1 MDQNQEM
8 LELLRRIEKSN
19 RQKVF
24 TNVLV
29 CLFMLAAA
37 ASCIAVCVMLG
48 QLIPQANQ
56 ILTQTRTILGN
67 LEEAS
72 RQMQQLEME
81 TMVSNVNSLAVYA
94 QQSLQQTMDKLNT
107 LDIETLNKAINDLA
121 QVIEP
126 LAKFVAKFK

>member
-19 RQKVF
+19 RQKVI

-37 ASCIAVCVMLG
+37 ASCIAICVMLG
-48 QLIPQANQ
+48 QLIPQVNQ
-56 ILTQTRTILGN
+56 TIGQMQTALN
-67 LEEAS
+67 SLEETS
-72 RQMQQLEME
+72 NHLRGLNLD
-81 TMVSNVNSLAVYA
+81 TMVSNVNALSVYA

-107 LDIETLNKAINDLA
+107 IDFETLNKAISDLA

-126 LAKFVAKFK
+126 LANFVAKFR

>member
-19 RQKVF
+19 RQKVI

-37 ASCIAVCVMLG
+37 VSCIAICVMLG
-48 QLIPQANQ
+48 QLIPQVNQ
-56 ILTQTRTILGN
+56 TIGQMQTALN
-67 LEEAS
+67 SLEETS
-72 RQMQQLEME
+72 NHLRGLNLD
-81 TMVSNVNSLAVYA
+81 TMVNNVNALSVYA
-94 QQSLQQTMDKLNT
+94 QQSLQQTMDNLNT
-107 LDIETLNKAINDLA
+107 IDFETLNKAITDLA

-126 LAKFVAKFK
+126 LANFVAKFK

>member
-19 RQKVF
+19 RQKVI

-37 ASCIAVCVMLG
+37 VSCIAICVMLG
-48 QLIPQANQ
+48 QLIPQVNQ
-56 ILTQTRTILGN
+56 TIGQMQTALN
-67 LEEAS
+67 SLEETS
-72 RQMQQLEME
+72 NHLRGLNLD
-81 TMVSNVNSLAVYA
+81 TMVSNVNALSVYA
-94 QQSLQQTMDKLNT
+94 QQSLQQTMDNLNT
-107 LDIETLNKAINDLA
+107 IDFETLNKAISDLA

-126 LAKFVAKFK
+126 LANFVAKFK

>member
-19 RQKVF
+19 RQKVI

-37 ASCIAVCVMLG
+37 VSCIAICVMLG
-48 QLIPQANQ
+48 QLIPQVNQ
-56 ILTQTRTILGN
+56 TIGQMQTALN
-67 LEEAS
+67 SLEETS
-72 RQMQQLEME
+72 NHLRGLNLD
-81 TMVSNVNSLAVYA
+81 TMVSNVNALSVYA
-94 QQSLQQTMDKLNT
+94 QQSLQQTMDNLNT
-107 LDIETLNKAINDLA
+107 IDFETLNKAITDLA

-126 LAKFVAKFK
+126 LANFVAKFK

>member
-19 RQKVF
+19 RQKVI

-37 ASCIAVCVMLG
+37 ASCIAICVMLG
-48 QLIPQANQ
+48 QLIPQVNQ
-56 ILTQTRTILGN
+56 TIGQMQTALN
-67 LEEAS
+67 SLEETS
-72 RQMQQLEME
+72 NHLRGLNLD
-81 TMVSNVNSLAVYA
+81 TMVSNVNSLSVYA
-94 QQSLQQTMDKLNT
+94 QPSLQQTMDKLNT
-107 LDIETLNKAINDLA
+107 IDFETLNKAISDLA

-126 LAKFVAKFK
+126 LANFVAKFR

>member
-19 RQKVF
+19 RQKVI

-37 ASCIAVCVMLG
+37 VSCIAICVMLG
-48 QLIPQANQ
+48 QLIPQVNQ
-56 ILTQTRTILGN
+56 TIGQMQTALN
-67 LEEAS
+67 SLEETS
-72 RQMQQLEME
+72 NHLRGLNLD
-81 TMVSNVNSLAVYA
+81 TMVNNVNALSVYA
-94 QQSLQQTMDKLNT
+94 QQSLQQTMDNLNT
-107 LDIETLNKAINDLA
+107 IDFETLNKAISDLA

-126 LAKFVAKFK
+126 LANFVAKFK

>member
-19 RQKVF
+19 RQKVI

-37 ASCIAVCVMLG
+37 VSCIAICVMLG
-48 QLIPQANQ
+48 QLIPQVNQ
-56 ILTQTRTILGN
+56 TIGQMQTALN
-67 LEEAS
+67 SLEETS
-72 RQMQQLEME
+72 NHLRGLNLD
-81 TMVSNVNSLAVYA
+81 TMVSNVNALSVYA

-107 LDIETLNKAINDLA
+107 IDFETLNKAISDLA

-126 LAKFVAKFK
+126 LANFVAKFR